1 VILLFT
7 IDRVETAAEADP
19 GESLMDVLRRLGHTS
34 VKNGCDRGDCGSCAV
49 LVDGRAV
56 NACLVFAAQVDGAV
70 IGTVEGLAVDGELH
84 PLQSAALDGSAVQC
98 GFCTPG
104 MLMVAADLLSRNP
117 EPDEADVRNALSGS
131 FCRCTGYVKPVE
143 AILAAAAA
151 LLDRQRP

>member
-1 VILLFT
+1 VNVRYT
-7 IDRVETAAEADP
+7 IDGVGTATEAGP

-49 LVDGRAV
+49 LVDGRAI
-56 NACLVFAAQVDGAV
+56 NACLVFAVQVNGAA
-70 IGTVEGLAVDGELH
+70 IGTIEGLARGGELH
-84 PLQSAALDGSAVQC
+84 PLQAAALDGSAIQC

-104 MLMVAADLLSRNP
+104 MLITALDLLSRNP
-117 EPDEADVRNALSGS
+117 EPDEAAVRTALSGS

-151 LLDRQRP
+151 MLERRS